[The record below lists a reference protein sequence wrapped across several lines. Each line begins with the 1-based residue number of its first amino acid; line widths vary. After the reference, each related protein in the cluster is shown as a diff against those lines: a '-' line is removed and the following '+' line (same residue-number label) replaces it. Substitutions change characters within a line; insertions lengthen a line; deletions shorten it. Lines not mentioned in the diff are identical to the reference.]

1 MSSVYER
8 KPKTSRRK
16 GNRLKRMQHSKRR
29 KVPVSTAK
37 RRRRMKAWDEANA
50 SDKDIYGNT
59 EDTELKNWDSEFV
72 QVNQPML
79 FYLILVSIQLG
90 HPIMAAKYLNII
102 GLLDLT
108 CRTVAYMI
116 IDKIPEDMCTN
127 IKNDYTPEEETEV
140 RKEHGP
146 SSDFW
151 SLVV

>member
-8 KPKTSRRK
+8 KPKTSWRKDNRWKRMHHSRRRK
-16 GNRLKRMQHSKRR
+16 A
-29 KVPVSTAK
+29 PVATAK
-37 RRRRMKAWDEANA
+37 WKRRMKAWDEANA

-59 EDTELKNWDSEFV
+59 EDAELKNWDTEFV

-79 FYLILVSIQLG
+79 FDLILVSIQLG
-90 HPIMAAKYLNII
+90 HPIMAAKYLKIT

>member
-8 KPKTSRRK
+8 KPKTSWRKDNRWKRMHHSRRRK
-16 GNRLKRMQHSKRR
+16 A
-29 KVPVSTAK
+29 PVATAK
-37 RRRRMKAWDEANA
+37 WKRRMKAVKDE
-50 SDKDIYGNT
+50 DKAIDDGG
-59 EDTELKNWDSEFV
+59 EDREKRSLMDSGTKLMPVTRIFMET
-72 QVNQPML
+72 PRTL
-79 FYLILVSIQLG
+79 SSRIGTPSSSKLISLCFSISSW
-90 HPIMAAKYLNII
+90 
-102 GLLDLT
+102 
-108 CRTVAYMI
+108 TVAYMI

>member
-8 KPKTSRRK
+8 KPKTSWRK
-16 GNRLKRMQHSKRR
+16 GNRWKRMQHSKRR

-37 RRRRMKAWDEANA
+37 RRRRMKAVKDEEKAI
-50 SDKDIYGNT
+50 DDGE
-59 EDTELKNWDSEFV
+59 EDREKRSLMDSGTKLT
-72 QVNQPML
+72 PT
-79 FYLILVSIQLG
+79 
-90 HPIMAAKYLNII
+90 AKYLNII

>member
-37 RRRRMKAWDEANA
+37 RRRRMKAVKDEEKAI
-50 SDKDIYGNT
+50 DDGE
-59 EDTELKNWDSEFV
+59 EDREKRSLMDSGTKLT
-72 QVNQPML
+72 P
-79 FYLILVSIQLG
+79 
-90 HPIMAAKYLNII
+90 AAKYLNII